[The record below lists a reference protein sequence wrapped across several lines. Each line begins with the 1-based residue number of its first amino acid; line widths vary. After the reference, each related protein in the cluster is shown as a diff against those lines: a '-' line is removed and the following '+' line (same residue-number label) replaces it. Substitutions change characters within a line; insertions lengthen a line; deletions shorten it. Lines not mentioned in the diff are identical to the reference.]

1 MSDTINMF
9 CMECKDWIDD
19 WGEHGCPSEYW
30 VVTDNEMVG
39 IASKLYAMGITPLS
53 AIWTATEMSDR
64 EDYEYLL
71 TLKIDIGR
79 RINEAILGELSEGW
93 KYCWETVTPDRS
105 ELHML
110 AYTERWFNLG
120 FDGEGMDKR
129 IRELI
134 KEFEAYL
141 DTRDCE
147 AIKAL
152 LLLGAG

>member
-1 MSDTINMF
+1 MSDAINMF

-19 WGEHGCPSEYW
+19 WGEHGCPSECW
-30 VVTDNEMVG
+30 VVTDKEMVG
-39 IASKLYAMGITPLS
+39 IAIKLYAMGITPLS
-53 AIWTATEMSDR
+53 AIWTATELGAWN
-64 EDYEYLL
+64 DYEYLL

-79 RINEAILGELSEGW
+79 RISEAILGDLSEGW

-120 FDGEGMDKR
+120 FESVNDR
-129 IRELI
+129 IGKLI
-134 KEFEAYL
+134 KEFEEYL
-141 DTRDCE
+141 GTRD
-147 AIKAL
+147 ADAVKAL